1 MISAPPILEFD
12 LAWSPF
18 DVNAWGHFDVKLC
31 FNEILGAFC
40 AGHLTSPEKKWAPVA
55 IKIFYKYGL
64 HNKSILRIPR
74 WAKGENFCCVGW

>member
-40 AGHLTSPEKKWAPVA
+40 AGHFMLLEKKWAFVVV
-55 IKIFYKYGL
+55 KIFYLYAI
-64 HNKSILRIPR
+64 HNFHYNDTY
-74 WAKGENFCCVGW
+74 AQ